1 LKHSGWIGLV
11 TLLGCG
17 GPPDQERVAGDR
29 VVSTPPADSL
39 VLTTSSG
46 TQVWFTLA
54 RPAADADGS
63 SCVERSLEIRQGGMR
78 VKVPLLY
85 TGSPPVLLN
94 DSTMRAILWTHCR
107 PGNAYL
113 VNLRSGH
120 PLRETGGNHS

>member
-1 LKHSGWIGLV
+1 
-11 TLLGCG
+11 
-17 GPPDQERVAGDR
+17 VAGDS
-29 VVSTPPADSL
+29 VVSPPPADSL
-39 VLTTSSG
+39 VLTTPGG
-46 TQVWFTLA
+46 TEVWFTLA
-54 RPAADADGS
+54 RPATNADGR
-63 SCVERSLEIRQGGMR
+63 SCVERSLEIRQGGRR

-120 PLRETGGNHS
+120 PLREPGGNHS